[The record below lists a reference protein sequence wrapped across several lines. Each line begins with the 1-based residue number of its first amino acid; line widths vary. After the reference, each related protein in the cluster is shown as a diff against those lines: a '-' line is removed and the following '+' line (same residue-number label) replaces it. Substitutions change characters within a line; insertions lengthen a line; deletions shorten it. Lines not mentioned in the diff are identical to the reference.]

1 MMWRL
6 ADAAA
11 RFAVAAIGL
20 LLAAAAPGH
29 AQTSLS
35 GTPGYPVT
43 LGEVLTLNLGT
54 QGAKNDC
61 AATAQSYNA
70 QSLVLVVN
78 GQTVPGARAI
88 FSCSSTGELVG
99 KASTSIAGNDAEAAR
114 RRSAWQTAFNGF
126 YTLWRETPV
135 QIGFGPAGGGLS
147 TPTQQVLVQGAN
159 DRDLLI
165 AANIAIV
172 IVILF
177 LIAFAAKF
185 GRDPITRLD
194 GMPAPQDIPRDIG
207 FLKQNENY
215 VPPYSLSRFQLLWWS
230 AIVTAS
236 YAALVAITGSM
247 DTVSTGTMGLMGI
260 VGGTS
265 ILAAF
270 QEGRPSSDSKALDA
284 QREAYLAA
292 AAVNPPTPASKEA
305 MRKSAA
311 AIYPKSAGFA
321 EDLLTDVHGYSV
333 HRLQLLIWTFV
344 LGVVFAYEVSRTL
357 GMPELSAN
365 LLALTGIA
373 NGTYFGF
380 KTQERQVDEPPKP

>member
-1 MMWRL
+1 MLWRL

-11 RFAVAAIGL
+11 RFAVAVIGL
-20 LLAAAAPGH
+20 LLAAAVPGH
-29 AQTSLS
+29 AQTSLP

-54 QGAKNDC
+54 QGARNDC
-61 AATAQSYNA
+61 AGTAQSYNG

-78 GQTVPGARAI
+78 GQTIPGARAI
-88 FSCSSTGELVG
+88 FSCSPTGELIG

-126 YTLWRETPV
+126 FTLWREVPV

-147 TPTQQVLVQGAN
+147 TPTQQIQVQAAN
-159 DRDLLI
+159 DRDLIASAI
-165 AANIAIV
+165 AAFV
-172 IVILF
+172 IVVFFI
-177 LIAFAAKF
+177 IAFLAKF
-185 GRDPITRLD
+185 GRDPIPQLD
-194 GMPAPQDIPRDIG
+194 GMPAPQDIPKDIG
-207 FLKQNENY
+207 FLKENEKY

-247 DTVSTGTMGLMGI
+247 DTVTTGTMALMGI

-270 QEGRPSSDSKALDA
+270 QEGRPGSDSKALEA
-284 QREAYLAA
+284 QRDAYVKAA
-292 AAVNPPTPASKEA
+292 AIAPATDDSKKAMLASAV
-305 MRKSAA
+305 
-311 AIYPKSAGFA
+311 AIYPKSKGID
-321 EDLLTDVHGYSV
+321 DLLTDVHGYSV
-333 HRLQLLIWTFV
+333 HRLQLLMWTIV
-344 LGVVFAYEVSRTL
+344 LGIVFLYEVSRTL

-365 LLALTGIA
+365 LLALTGIS

-380 KTQERQVDEPPKP
+380 KVQERQVDQPPPQ